1 MKKPSQKRDVFRGP
15 QKSCQNHIFRGSLR
29 QSRPKNKILNR
40 FAIFLGSR
48 NGTKKSADTGRCQ
61 AFQIREAS
69 ISEAP
74 PSEACPPYLPA
85 SIWIIKL
92 APFRDSFSASNFG
105 LIFGMPFVPHVR
117 NFGVP
122 LAPLWLLWRSLD
134 AFWAPFWVHFGSLLH
149 HFGIFFLALFLHR
162 LLIDFWMIFGTPD
175 HVKKR
180 F

>member
-85 SIWIIKL
+85 PPRGIKM
-92 APFRDSFSASNFG
+92 ASTSNFFSASNFG
-105 LIFGMPFVPHVR
+105 IIFGMPFF
-117 NFGVP
+117 NLFDLFIDLG
-122 LAPLWLLWRSLD
+122 S
-134 AFWAPFWVHFGSLLH
+134 HFG
-149 HFGIFFLALFLHR
+149 FILASFCILFACLFPAPFLHR
-162 LLIDFWMIFGTPD
+162 CCIDFSNFL
-175 HVKKR
+175 HAQNQVFYLKNK
-180 F
+180 